1 MAKHFKRTHDP
12 EDMWTWDD
20 VWEIGFC
27 EYASPNSPLDHSW
40 DYDNKADR
48 DAALAERLDDDSYL
62 LVRDDRDHTERSPVD
77 GFDTTLHWTYVYKHR
92 CTTRWFPN
100 GYERFTIAESED
112 DSFDDP
118 WLDDGIYETYDNI
131 HDLSERIRTHFIP
144 NGWHVCSAEEFG
156 GTQYP
161 DTPDELRIYIYKE
174 D

>member
-1 MAKHFKRTHDP
+1 MAKHFKRAYDP

-27 EYASPNSPLDHSW
+27 EYASPNSPLYTSW
-40 DYDNKADR
+40 DYRDKEDR
-48 DAALAERLDDDSYL
+48 DNGLADLLDSGDYILIACDEPTT
-62 LVRDDRDHTERSPVD
+62 VVSPVD
-77 GFDTTLHWTYVYKHR
+77 GFETTLHWTYVYKHR
-92 CTTRWFPN
+92 CTKRWFPN
-100 GYERFTIAESED
+100 GYERFTIAESEE

-131 HDLSERIRTHFIP
+131 HDLNERIRTYFIP

-156 GTQYP
+156 GTQCP